1 MDLVNILNFM
11 SDMYHDGGEI
21 HRVITS
27 PTRWSYR
34 EDSMQRQRTFEQ
46 ETAKYRRGRVTKMG
60 KRDIHAHIV
69 ATLQDGFH
77 YKAN

>member
-1 MDLVNILNFM
+1 M

-21 HRVITS
+21 YRVITG

-34 EDSMQRQRTFEQ
+34 EDSMQWQRTFKQ
-46 ETAKYRRGRVTKMG
+46 ETAKSRRGRVMKMG
-60 KRDIHAHIV
+60 KRDIYAHIV

-77 YKAN
+77 Y